1 MPEARLGGN
10 DNSVPTLREEVEDFL
25 YQEAALLDEWR
36 LDEWL
41 ALFTV
46 DARYVVPTTDL
57 PEGDPKKELVFIDDD
72 MVRLRA
78 RVERLKS
85 RHGHREYPWS
95 RTRRFITNVRVKRLE
110 GANIFVT
117 SSFLVYRF
125 RMGDTSPYVGWY
137 EHRLK
142 QADRELKICH
152 KNRAGHGN
160 AKGARSREHHP
171 VMECLFRISGFPFMR
186 LSLFSFFR
194 RFS

>member
-1 MPEARLGGN
+1 MPEARPGGN
-10 DNSVPTLREEVEDFL
+10 NYSAPTFREAVEDFL
-25 YQEAALLDEWR
+25 YHEAALFDEWR

-41 ALFTV
+41 ALFIA
-46 DARYVVPTTDL
+46 DGRYVVPTTDL
-57 PEGDPKKELVFIDDD
+57 PEGDPKKDLVFIDDD

-95 RTRRFITNVRVKRLE
+95 RTRRFISNVRIKGSDE
-110 GANIFVT
+110 SNILVT

-142 QADRELKICH
+142 QVDRELKIHH
-152 KNRAGHGN
+152 K
-160 AKGARSREHHP
+160 KTVLDMESLREHGA
-171 VMECLFRISGFPFMR
+171 VSIIL
-186 LSLFSFFR
+186 
-194 RFS
+194 

>member
-1 MPEARLGGN
+1 MPESHSQVN
-10 DNSVPTLREEVEDFL
+10 DNGVPTLREKVEDFL

-41 ALFTV
+41 ALFTA

-57 PEGDPKKELVFIDDD
+57 PEGDPKTDLVFIDDD

-95 RTRRFITNVRVKRLE
+95 RTRRFVTNVRIKFAGSEIL
-110 GANIFVT
+110 VT

-125 RMGDTSPYVGWY
+125 RMGDTSPYVGCY
-137 EHRLK
+137 EHGLK
-142 QADRELKICH
+142 QIDRELKIH
-152 KNRAGHGN
+152 YKRTVLDMEAL
-160 AKGARSREHHP
+160 REHGA
-171 VMECLFRISGFPFMR
+171 VSIIL
-186 LSLFSFFR
+186 
-194 RFS
+194 

>member
-1 MPEARLGGN
+1 MPEARPGESDQGF
-10 DNSVPTLREEVEDFL
+10 PTLREKVEDFL

-41 ALFTV
+41 ALFTA

-72 MVRLRA
+72 IVRLRA

-95 RTRRFITNVRVKRLE
+95 RTRRFISNVRIKRLDE
-110 GANIFVT
+110 HNIAVT

-142 QADRELKICH
+142 QADGQLKIHH
-152 KNRAGHGN
+152 KKAVLDME
-160 AKGARSREHHP
+160 ALREHGA
-171 VMECLFRISGFPFMR
+171 VSIIL
-186 LSLFSFFR
+186 
-194 RFS
+194 

>member
-1 MPEARLGGN
+1 MPQARPGEN
-10 DNSVPTLREEVEDFL
+10 DNRLPTFRETVEDFL
-25 YQEAALLDEWR
+25 YHEAALLDEWR

-41 ALFTV
+41 ALFTA

-57 PEGDPKKELVFIDDD
+57 PEGDPKKDLVFIDDD

-95 RTRRFITNVRVKRLE
+95 RTRRFITNVRIKGLE
-110 GANIFVT
+110 EDNIFVT

-125 RMGDTSPYVGWY
+125 RMGETSPYVGWY

-142 QADRELKICH
+142 RVDRELKIYH
-152 KNRAGHGN
+152 KRTVLDMEAL
-160 AKGARSREHHP
+160 REHGA
-171 VMECLFRISGFPFMR
+171 VSIIL
-186 LSLFSFFR
+186 
-194 RFS
+194 